1 MAYPKGKPRPEKSG
15 RKKGTPNKF
24 TSIKEAFLEV
34 FCERGA
40 DGLREWAAKDA
51 AGFYRTVA
59 TFVPKELRA
68 TIEGELSIVDRIME
82 GRKRARI
89 E

>member
-1 MAYPKGKPRPEKSG
+1 MQKKGDPKPPGSG

-24 TSIKEAFLEV
+24 TSIKEV
-34 FCERGA
+34 FMKVFYERGEE
-40 DGLREWAAKDA
+40 GLREWAAKDA

-59 TFVPKELRA
+59 TFVPKEVRA